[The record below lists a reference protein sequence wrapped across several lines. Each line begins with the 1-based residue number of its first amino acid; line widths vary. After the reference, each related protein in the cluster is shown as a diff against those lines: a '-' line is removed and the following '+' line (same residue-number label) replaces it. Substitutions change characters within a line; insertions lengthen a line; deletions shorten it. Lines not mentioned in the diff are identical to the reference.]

1 MSSATH
7 STDFE
12 QKSLIDTLR
21 TILRLSRG
29 LISIPLR
36 YGNNPSEVISL
47 ALALLEVS
55 YNPALLSND
64 LWTSLTDEAE
74 KILALSDFLSP
85 VGAPFCRIFAVKG
98 LTPRAP
104 RNWDGV
110 ARQFRESK
118 LLMKVLENWTS
129 LFFYDMLVP
138 MMGKG
143 RTPTPSEGGST
154 ARRKQMS
161 LKKLLI
167 QRDGWISLVGKMMD
181 ESAPPEV
188 QPVRR
193 GYGGV
198 TLQAAHIV
206 PFSANGHSLLRKM
219 LAKFVGQDMEG
230 LLTGESINDPSNALL
245 LDALT
250 HAAFGLFKFSV
261 ECQDDRYFFRKFAPN
276 RKLPSEVLR
285 HRNNEEIIFGQ
296 ASRSVARPL
305 PLLCNLHH
313 AIARVLWA
321 SGAAENI
328 AKALAD
334 EDELKDWHMEGDYW
348 HRVSASYLQRELRA
362 LPGLDELAIDGQ
374 DDTEDLYTEER
385 NRASSRHT
393 VVT

>member
-7 STDFE
+7 PTDFE
-12 QKSLIDTLR
+12 QKGV
-21 TILRLSRG
+21 RLSRG

-47 ALALLEVS
+47 ALALLEVN

-85 VGAPFCRIFAVKG
+85 VGAPFRRIFAVKG

-138 MMGKG
+138 MMAKG

-167 QRDGWISLVGKMMD
+167 QRDGWISPVGKMMD
-181 ESAPPEV
+181 ECAPPEV
-188 QPVRR
+188 SPVRR

-250 HAAFGLFKFSV
+250 HTAFGLFKFSV

-276 RKLPSEVLR
+276 RKLPSE
-285 HRNNEEIIFGQ
+285 

-305 PLLCNLHH
+305 PLLCNLRH
-313 AIARVLWA
+313 AIGRVLWA

-328 AKALAD
+328 AKPLAD
-334 EDELKDWHMEGDYW
+334 EDELKDGHMEGDYW
-348 HRVSASYLQRELRA
+348 HRRELRA

-393 VVT
+393 IVT